1 MWRKYARGATQPRCT
16 PPPNRFPLKPWNL
29 GIGRGF
35 NELQIAKVM
44 QGSLEGLAYLHRQNI
59 IHRDIKGG
67 NILLSHD
74 GGVKLADFGVSAQLV
89 PNTLTL
95 TWTLNQTLFFTLA
108 RILPC
113 AILR

>member
-1 MWRKYARGATQPRCT
+1 MWRKSARGATQPRCH
-16 PPPNRFPLKPWNL
+16 PPSRTDTPLKPWHP

-89 PNTLTL
+89 PK
-95 TWTLNQTLFFTLA
+95 
-108 RILPC
+108 P
-113 AILR
+113 